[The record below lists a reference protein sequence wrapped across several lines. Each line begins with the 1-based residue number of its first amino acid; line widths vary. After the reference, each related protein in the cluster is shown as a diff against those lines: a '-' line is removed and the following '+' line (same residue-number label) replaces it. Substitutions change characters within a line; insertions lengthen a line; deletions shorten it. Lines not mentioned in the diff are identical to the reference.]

1 MEVLKNCPYTEGDS
15 ESLLVEY
22 RTEYRGKDMKA
33 TLEYFEELKKE
44 DPEFYYSYTLDEFDR
59 VENLFWVDGAA
70 RRFYELYSDCLSFDT
85 TYLTNA
91 YNMPCAPFI
100 GIDRNGITIQ
110 LGCGFLRNEKTKGFV
125 WLFTKF
131 KKAMGGKDPTNIIT
145 DQDIAMKAA
154 IVEVFVSSVHRNC
167 RWHIMENARK
177 TMGAFLDS
185 KGDGKEELA
194 DDFKDCI
201 DNSFTPAEFEQKWQA
216 FLDKYELNNDER
228 FQHVYDMRH
237 CWIPTYFMHC
247 FFPFLQTTA
256 RSEGFNA
263 VLKRYVNPKNSIL
276 NFVQQYKKI
285 QQRIFSKQDL
295 QEAATAT
302 KLSSSYYVVRVE
314 GDDLIDVVPYKRCP
328 DLLYG
333 TWTFRVTSSRVEGL
347 YSCTCCKFERDGVL
361 CCHILKVFDAL
372 AVREVPD
379 RYILPRWSVEPVV
392 DSGVEV
398 AANEPLQEAHI
409 TDHGKHVIRYSRMC
423 TNFNKIVRPFMADD
437 EGYGIVSKQA
447 RMLLVLR

>member
-1 MEVLKNCPYTEGDS
+1 
-15 ESLLVEY
+15 
-22 RTEYRGKDMKA
+22 
-33 TLEYFEELKKE
+33 
-44 DPEFYYSYTLDEFDR
+44 
-59 VENLFWVDGAA
+59 
-70 RRFYELYSDCLSFDT
+70 
-85 TYLTNA
+85 
-91 YNMPCAPFI
+91 
-100 GIDRNGITIQ
+100 
-110 LGCGFLRNEKTKGFV
+110 
-125 WLFTKF
+125 
-131 KKAMGGKDPTNIIT
+131 MGGKDPANIIT

-154 IVEVFVSSVHRNC
+154 IAEVFVSSVHRNC
-167 RWHIMENARK
+167 RWHIMENSRK

-185 KGDGKEELA
+185 KGD
-194 DDFKDCI
+194 
-201 DNSFTPAEFEQKWQA
+201 EFEQKWQA

-228 FQHVYDMRH
+228 FQHLYDMRH
-237 CWIPTYFMHC
+237 CWIPAYFMHR
-247 FFPFLQTTA
+247 FFPFLLTTT
-256 RSEGFNA
+256 RSKGFNA

-295 QEAATAT
+295 QEAATAM

-328 DLLYG
+328 DLLYE
-333 TWTFRVTSSRVEGL
+333 TRTFRVTSSKVEGL

-361 CCHILKVFDAL
+361 CCHILKVFDAF

-398 AANEPLQEAHI
+398 AANEPFQEAQI
-409 TDHGKHVIRYSRMC
+409 IDHRKHVIHYSRMC

-437 EGYGIVSKQA
+437 EEYGIVSKQVSA
-447 RMLLVLR
+447 LQSKLVALRKR

>member
-1 MEVLKNCPYTEGDS
+1 M
-15 ESLLVEY
+15 
-22 RTEYRGKDMKA
+22 
-33 TLEYFEELKKE
+33 
-44 DPEFYYSYTLDEFDR
+44 
-59 VENLFWVDGAA
+59 
-70 RRFYELYSDCLSFDT
+70 
-85 TYLTNA
+85 LT
-91 YNMPCAPFI
+91 

-110 LGCGFLRNEKTKGFV
+110 LGCGFLRNEKTEGFV
-125 WLFTKF
+125 WLFTEF
-131 KKAMGGKDPTNIIT
+131 KKAMGGKDPANIIT

-154 IVEVFVSSVHRNC
+154 IAEVFVSSVHRNC

-177 TMGAFLDS
+177 TMGPFLDS
-185 KGDGKEELA
+185 KGDGKQELA

-228 FQHVYDMRH
+228 FQHLYDMRH
-237 CWIPTYFMHC
+237 CWIPAYFMHC

-302 KLSSSYYVVRVE
+302 KVPRYLTGHPMEHQMKKAYTRRLFNVFQHELQLSSSYYVVRVE
-314 GDDLIDVVPYKRCP
+314 GDDLIDVVPYRRCP

-333 TWTFRVTSSRVEGL
+333 TRTFRVTSSRVEGL

-398 AANEPLQEAHI
+398 AANEPLQEAQI

-437 EGYGIVSKQA
+437 EGYAIVSKQVSA
-447 RMLLVLR
+447 LQSKLVALGKRRASSVLPGLECEQVDIEQPAAPRPQNKSRKKTSSSTGGGGDPNLSQQPNGAYCLN